1 MKKALLLF
9 CVAFFFSCSKNT
21 FTEVQRYKYNK
32 DEKTYFIGRT
42 TGKKVMLLDENLK
55 VILPEYHS
63 IGSICEEAVWVKKD
77 KKWGMVT
84 FKNRVIIPF
93 EADKETGCFKKG
105 VITYTI
111 NGRRGAAD
119 NKGKKIIPFDYNN
132 VYINDKAERIIAHKE
147 NATDL
152 YDLKGNIIS
161 TGEYEYIGFFING
174 ISIIRKNGKLGAVN
188 YEMEVVCEPIYDNIG
203 KFETDDKI
211 AWVVLNQKIGYVDE
225 NFKVLIPIE
234 YDNGTVFA
242 NGMVRVNKNGETLY
256 LNRNGKQI
264 FPSEKEIESYEKT
277 LENIQRSYDMLQ
289 FSS

>member
-1 MKKALLLF
+1 
-9 CVAFFFSCSKNT
+9 
-21 FTEVQRYKYNK
+21 
-32 DEKTYFIGRT
+32 
-42 TGKKVMLLDENLK
+42 
-55 VILPEYHS
+55 
-63 IGSICEEAVWVKKD
+63 
-77 KKWGMVT
+77 
-84 FKNRVIIPF
+84 
-93 EADKETGCFKKG
+93 
-105 VITYTI
+105 
-111 NGRRGAAD
+111 
-119 NKGKKIIPFDYNN
+119 
-132 VYINDKAERIIAHKE
+132 
-147 NATDL
+147 
-152 YDLKGNIIS
+152 
-161 TGEYEYIGFFING
+161 
-174 ISIIRKNGKLGAVN
+174 
-188 YEMEVVCEPIYDNIG
+188 MEVVCEPIYDNIG